1 MTDLERWKAWKAN
14 PTPENRDAFL
24 SQYSY
29 LFRDPETR
37 GEVWLTL
44 EKLMHSFDPSKGSFT
59 TYVYHQV
66 RILRT
71 IKRYRRSVH
80 ENMPARSTGDALDL
94 LRQLLKGFKQRERY
108 IVIAFIDG
116 ESTKEIAAS
125 LGVSHTVVATAL
137 AKVRKRAA
145 ALGYVFKP
153 AKVNYYAISTPEQR
167 AKCKERSRQWRLKN
181 KDHSKEL
188 AKQYYQEHKE
198 EYKERYFR
206 IIQNR
211 L

>member
-1 MTDLERWKAWKAN
+1 MTDFERWKAN

-44 EKLMHSFDPSKGSFT
+44 ERLMHSFDPAKGSFT

-71 IKRYRRSVH
+71 IKRYRKSVH

-116 ESTKEIAAS
+116 ESAKEIAAS
-125 LGVSHTVVATAL
+125 LGVSYMTVAAAL
-137 AKVRKRAA
+137 QKVRKRAA

-153 AKVNYYAISTPEQR
+153 AKINYYAMLTPEQR
-167 AKCKERSRQWRLKN
+167 ARNRERAKQWRLKN
-181 KDHSKEL
+181 KEEQKEKL
-188 AKQYYQEHKE
+188 ARYYQEHKE
-198 EYKERYFR
+198 EYKKRYFR
-206 IIQNR
+206 CIQNR